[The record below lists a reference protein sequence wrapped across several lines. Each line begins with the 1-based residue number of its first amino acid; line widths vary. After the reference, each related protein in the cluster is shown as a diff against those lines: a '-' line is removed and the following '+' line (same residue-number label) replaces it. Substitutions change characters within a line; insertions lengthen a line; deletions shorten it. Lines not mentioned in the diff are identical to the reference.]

1 VQRIHEEHEETRRI
15 SRSQSLIGN
24 EVQYFFFV
32 PFVNFVDSYSLGFV
46 GVDGDSGFGAEEDVS
61 SEVEDDFGFVALD
74 VDFVSFESEPE
85 FL

>member
-1 VQRIHEEHEETRRI
+1 MQRIHEEHEETRRI

-24 EVQYFFFV
+24 EGQYFFFV

-46 GVDGDSGFGAEEDVS
+46 GVGGGSGFGVGDDLS
-61 SEVEDDFGFVALD
+61 SEVGGDFGFVALD
-74 VDFVSFESEPE
+74 VDFVSFESELE